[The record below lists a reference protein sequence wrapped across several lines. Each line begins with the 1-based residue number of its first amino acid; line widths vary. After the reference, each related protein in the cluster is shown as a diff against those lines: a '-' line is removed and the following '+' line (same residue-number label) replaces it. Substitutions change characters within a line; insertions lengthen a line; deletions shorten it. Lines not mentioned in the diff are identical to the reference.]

1 MYGKYMWENG
11 DVHLC
16 PWEMT
21 RVSLLWSKIDEK
33 MMIHR
38 WISYGMPYLRFK
50 RYAFIWFYLM
60 PEVRGGLRWQVW
72 WQVRRRWQLDMA
84 MWVAFSVA
92 MKSWWQV
99 WWQNVM
105 ANMGAPVFWWQRR
118 WQLWMQKLS
127 RKFSNHIPYALM
139 FRQTQG
145 VYPTLP
151 ICSGKSPSLPM
162 PCRTGTG
169 TLKLFDWGKK
179 KPSASWIFKIL

>member
-21 RVSLLWSKIDEK
+21 RVSFLWSKIDEK

-84 MWVAFSVA
+84 MWLAFSVA

-105 ANMGAPVFWWQRR
+105 ANMGAAVFWWYRMPLCSDKRKALILPCQFVLENLHHCLCLVELALAP
-118 WQLWMQKLS
+118 WNCSIGEKNHLLHEFS
-127 RKFSNHIPYALM
+127 RSCRLESSFFML
-139 FRQTQG
+139 FR
-145 VYPTLP
+145 
-151 ICSGKSPSLPM
+151 
-162 PCRTGTG
+162 
-169 TLKLFDWGKK
+169 
-179 KPSASWIFKIL
+179 